1 MRLFFTSVVFALIA
15 QAGLSDTVTLRAEC
29 RKSSDRGCTA
39 SYPVCHTAPDGKFI
53 RASSLSPGSVLG
65 YWSMNPSCGSPEVG
79 SLLPYTIPGTDL
91 ETQLP
96 LSFCANLHV
105 ESGSGF
111 SSIGKVAYVDC
122 AYSFSLSDLP

>member
-1 MRLFFTSVVFALIA
+1 MRFCIAIVVFAMTA

-29 RKSSDRGCTA
+29 RKGSDRGCTA
-39 SYPVCHTAPDGKFI
+39 SYPVCYTAPDGKFI

-65 YWSMNPSCGSPEVG
+65 YWSKNPRCGSPEVG

-96 LSFCANLHV
+96 LSFCAHLHV

-111 SSIGKVAYVDC
+111 SSIGKVAYVNC
-122 AYSFSLSDLP
+122 EYSFSLSDLP

>member
-1 MRLFFTSVVFALIA
+1 MRLYFSFIVLVLTA

-29 RKSSDRGCTA
+29 RKGSDRGCTA
-39 SYPVCHTAPDGKFI
+39 SYPVCYTAPNGKFI
-53 RASSLSPGSVLG
+53 RASSMSPGSILG
-65 YWSMNPSCGSPEVG
+65 YWSKKPRCGAPEVG

-96 LSFCANLHV
+96 LSFCAHLHV

-111 SSIGKVAYVDC
+111 INIGKVAYVDC
-122 AYSFSLSDLP
+122 EYSFSLSNLP

>member
-1 MRLFFTSVVFALIA
+1 MRTLVFAAALV
-15 QAGLSDTVTLRAEC
+15 LSPAVGSSETVTLRAEC
-29 RKSSDRGCTA
+29 RKGSDRGCTA

-65 YWSMNPSCGSPEVG
+65 YWSKNPRCGAPEVG

-96 LSFCANLHV
+96 LSFCAHLHV

-111 SSIGKVAYVDC
+111 SGIGKVAYVDC
-122 AYSFSLSDLP
+122 EYSFSLSDLP